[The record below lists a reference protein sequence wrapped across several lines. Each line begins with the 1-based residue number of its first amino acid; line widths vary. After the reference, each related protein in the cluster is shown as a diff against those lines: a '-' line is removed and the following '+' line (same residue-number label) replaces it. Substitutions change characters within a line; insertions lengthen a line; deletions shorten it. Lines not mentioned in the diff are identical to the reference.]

1 MLYLATSRS
10 NLAERGQLNPVQKAF
25 QLLIGPRRKQ
35 EAGNKHKITGSLPV
49 ISSSLLL
56 IDEHEIENKLSTA
69 LGSRHDGGE
78 QRGGEA
84 AWGTELGVESR
95 DSKAKRAALK
105 FLIRIQQR
113 LCLGRHRACHSR
125 LVLSLI
131 LAARHLAGAPRAESA
146 PRGWSTVGGRW
157 PQ

>member
-25 QLLIGPRRKQ
+25 QLFIIGPARKQ

-69 LGSRHDGGE
+69 VGM
-78 QRGGEA
+78 
-84 AWGTELGVESR
+84 TGVNN
-95 DSKAKRAALK
+95 A
-105 FLIRIQQR
+105 
-113 LCLGRHRACHSR
+113 
-125 LVLSLI
+125 
-131 LAARHLAGAPRAESA
+131 AARQP
-146 PRGWSTVGGRW
+146 GG
-157 PQ
+157 QSLG

>member
-25 QLLIGPRRKQ
+25 QLLIGPARKQ

-69 LGSRHDGGE
+69 VGM
-78 QRGGEA
+78 
-84 AWGTELGVESR
+84 TGVNN
-95 DSKAKRAALK
+95 A
-105 FLIRIQQR
+105 
-113 LCLGRHRACHSR
+113 
-125 LVLSLI
+125 
-131 LAARHLAGAPRAESA
+131 AARQPRAGDRA
-146 PRGWSTVGGRW
+146 WALG
-157 PQ
+157 